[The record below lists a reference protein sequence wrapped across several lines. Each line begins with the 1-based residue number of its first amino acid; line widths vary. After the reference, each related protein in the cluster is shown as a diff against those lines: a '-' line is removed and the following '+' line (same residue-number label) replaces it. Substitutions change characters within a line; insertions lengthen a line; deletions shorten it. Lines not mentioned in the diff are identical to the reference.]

1 MDGERLQS
9 DKVRANRGSETATS
23 RDARGDCRG
32 CRKAAGFVENQYGGA
47 AGDGTISFQAKRR
60 VNGVH
65 GGALTLHKMAA
76 SYTVIQYVPNPVID
90 ERINVGVIV
99 FGSGKVQTHF
109 IQNWTRVRQF
119 GGADIRFLKDF
130 GRYAEELKED
140 AVHQMVGKWMNCIQF
155 TEPIWAEM
163 DHEQLLF
170 HATGEF
176 LIDPPLAQRMHRSR
190 RDVVNETASVL
201 KKAIRQRIGG
211 RASLLVKKNRSIEGT
226 HGPHTFDIYVGNG
239 RPIVAAQGL
248 SFELPEEAAERDY
261 EAVAWTIQD
270 TKDHAGATPQLSV
283 VMTNSPRQQ
292 ESALYRQ
299 ATKTLRSLG
308 AELISESQ
316 VMRWAERIA
325 ALVAA

>member
-1 MDGERLQS
+1 
-9 DKVRANRGSETATS
+9 
-23 RDARGDCRG
+23 
-32 CRKAAGFVENQYGGA
+32 
-47 AGDGTISFQAKRR
+47 
-60 VNGVH
+60 
-65 GGALTLHKMAA
+65 MAA

-109 IQNWTRVRQF
+109 IQNWTRVRHF

-211 RASLLVKKNRSIEGT
+211 RASLLVNKNRSIEGT